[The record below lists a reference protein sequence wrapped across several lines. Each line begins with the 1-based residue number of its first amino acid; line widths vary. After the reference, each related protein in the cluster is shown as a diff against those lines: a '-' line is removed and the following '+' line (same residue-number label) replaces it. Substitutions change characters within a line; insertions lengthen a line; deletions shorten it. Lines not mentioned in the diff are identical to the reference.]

1 MIQDK
6 FALAASD
13 SDDPIVVALFQGH
26 AEHRELGTHSH
37 ARGQLSGL
45 RRGLLTMGTD
55 AGAWVVPADHAVWLP
70 PHYPHYGWTHGAVDG
85 WSCYVA
91 EAACATLPQRPRT
104 IRTSA
109 LLREAVI
116 RASEWQ
122 EQTLDEQ
129 QRRIAMVI
137 LDELRAAPIQPF
149 GLPMPRDSRLV
160 LVANALLD
168 DPGNRRGVDEWAR
181 WSGISERTLS
191 RRFVAETGFTYTA
204 WRQRARVIRALEML
218 AEGQAVT
225 MVALDLGYDSVSAF
239 IALFKRTL
247 GVTPSAYFQ
256 RA

>member
-1 MIQDK
+1 
-6 FALAASD
+6 
-13 SDDPIVVALFQGH
+13 
-26 AEHRELGTHSH
+26 
-37 ARGQLSGL
+37 
-45 RRGLLTMGTD
+45 
-55 AGAWVVPADHAVWLP
+55 
-70 PHYPHYGWTHGAVDG
+70 
-85 WSCYVA
+85 
-91 EAACATLPQRPRT
+91 
-104 IRTSA
+104 

-122 EQTLDEQ
+122 AQPLDEQ
-129 QRRIAMVI
+129 QSRIAMVI

-160 LVANALLD
+160 LIASALLD
-168 DPGNRRGVDEWAR
+168 DPGDRRGVDEWAR

-204 WRQRARVIRALEML
+204 WRQRARLMRALEML

-225 MVALDLGYDSVSAF
+225 VVALDLGYDSVSAF

-247 GVTPSAYFQ
+247 GVAPSAYFQ